1 MTTNHRYRV
10 TIKIKAHTSPL
21 REIEYDKE
29 GVFVKETQSYL
40 VFDSFR
46 VRKTNAVN
54 IVAL

>member
-1 MTTNHRYRV
+1 MTPNLRYRV
-10 TIKIKAHTSPL
+10 TIRIKAHTSPL

-29 GVFVKETQSYL
+29 GVFVKETHSYL
-40 VFDSFR
+40 VFDNFR